1 VMCDDDDI
9 LDQGAAR
16 WEQDRPDGHG
26 RLMAGLRM
34 CSFVAREWPLLR
46 GARRGI
52 GGHVLCAAARPGIL
66 YRMCARKA
74 TARKAPRE
82 QVGLGSTCALRLRG
96 ASRPHRR
103 ARDSTTVQCSRV

>member
-1 VMCDDDDI
+1 M
-9 LDQGAAR
+9 GAGQTGRTRQANG
-16 WEQDRPDGHG
+16 RPTHVQF
-26 RLMAGLRM
+26 
-34 CSFVAREWPLLR
+34 C
-46 GARRGI
+46 GARVASAAWGSQGDD

-96 ASRPHRR
+96 ASRGHIAVHETRL
-103 ARDSTTVQCSRV
+103 QC